1 MTQKIHNY
9 STERTSLGDDDF
21 FDIDYLDGSVY
32 RTAKIRGSVV
42 RASASGLIGL
52 YSQTSSSTPIVST
65 AIETSIFQGATS
77 QGSLSVPADSFVVGD
92 SYHCKIAGEISCQNN
107 SDINLRIKSGS
118 TILATSGTLTLPS
131 LSSRVFEIEMDFT
144 IRQIGASGVA
154 EIVTQGEINYVTTGG
169 GGAWEGE
176 NFISV
181 NNSTFDTTIINT
193 LDITWE
199 WATASSQ
206 NSIMS
211 DIVNLRKTF

>member
-1 MTQKIHNY
+1 MAQKIHNY
-9 STERTSLGDDDF
+9 SIERSSLGDDDF

-32 RTAKIRGSVV
+32 KTAKIRGSVI
-42 RASASGLIGL
+42 RASAGGLIGL

-65 AIETSIFQGATS
+65 AIETSLFQGATS
-77 QGSLSVPADSFVVGD
+77 EGSLSVPANSFSVGD
-92 SYHCKIAGEISCQNN
+92 SYHCKIAGEISCINN
-107 SDINLRIKSGS
+107 SDIDLRIKSGS

-154 EIVTQGEINYVTTGG
+154 EIITQGEINYVTTGG
-169 GGAWEGE
+169 GGTWEGE

-211 DIVNLRKTF
+211 DIGNLRKTF

>member
-1 MTQKIHNY
+1 MAQKIHNY
-9 STERTSLGDDDF
+9 SIERSSLGDDDF

-32 RTAKIRGSVV
+32 KTAKIRGSVV
-42 RASASGLIGL
+42 RASAGGLIGL
-52 YSQTSSSTPIVST
+52 YSQTSSSTPIT
-65 AIETSIFQGATS
+65 NTTTETSLFQGATS
-77 QGSLSVPADSFVVGD
+77 EGSLSVPADTFSVGD
-92 SYHCKIAGEISCQNN
+92 SYHAKISGEISCLNN

-118 TILATSGTLTLPS
+118 TILATSGTLRLPA
-131 LSSRVFEIEMDFT
+131 LTSRVFEIEMDFT
-144 IRQIGASGVA
+144 IRRIGGAGGA

-169 GGAWEGE
+169 GGTWEGE

-181 NNSTFDTTIINT
+181 NNSTFDTTILNQ

-199 WATASSQ
+199 WSTASGS